1 LLLNSFAGG
10 RPQRH
15 PLGAVGRG
23 EAGRNYVL
31 TVQQAAARSA
41 IRMAAGRGE
50 DGRSCFLTVQQ
61 AAVRVAI
68 RMAAGRGEDGRRS
81 ILQQPGASTRI
92 KQIIWEA
99 CHQATQGSRHRWTHD
114 TDTGAA
120 STDIGNRHST
130 GQALCPPSPSTGTNI
145 SMY

>member
-1 LLLNSFAGG
+1 MLLNSFAGG

-92 KQIIWEA
+92 KQIIGKPA
-99 CHQATQGSRHRWTHD
+99 TRQHRAADTDGRMIQTQGQ
-114 TDTGAA
+114 
-120 STDIGNRHST
+120 
-130 GQALCPPSPSTGTNI
+130 QAQI
-145 SMY
+145 